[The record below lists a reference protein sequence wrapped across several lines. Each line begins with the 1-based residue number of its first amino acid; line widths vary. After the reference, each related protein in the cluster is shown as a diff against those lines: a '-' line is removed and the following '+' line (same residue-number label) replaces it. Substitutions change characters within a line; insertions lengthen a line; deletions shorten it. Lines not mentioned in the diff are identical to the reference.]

1 MVTHARSRRCS
12 LLISAFVIL
21 LTAGTSF
28 ADSRSIALEWM
39 GESPSGKLVV
49 ENGRLGA
56 LKMVR
61 GQGRIEQSTFSFSS
75 QVDCR
80 LEVGIE
86 DVHVQEGSDATLVH
100 VQTDRHPFSFFLR
113 DVNAQTPMVVPAY
126 QVVVTQA
133 DDPRTGAEIAAAV
146 RGKGGRTWRAQIQQE
161 PEESY
166 ENAAAHT
173 RSMYVP
179 TWLGTS
185 RDARIFE
192 VRIGE
197 PYQRD
202 DLIVPKFSGSAVHIP
217 ELGNSPVQYFFAI
230 GRGRGSRASVTRG
243 LAEGVLPILEGNVDE
258 GDVQYPFTTFVTL
271 EKSALRPG
279 GLRGTS
285 YLAADGYAAGHMF
298 TPAQQKEFEALH
310 AAEVERD
317 EETVLYGRIEA
328 ANTSAVPRYAWFKAP
343 AVGREHSFDRQSGFS
358 LLSADRIYC
367 LSRINGKPCPQEE
380 IAVLVQPG
388 GKAMYEFLLPHRP
401 ISRPRA
407 TALAQQDF
415 QQRREECRQF
425 WKGKLDAAARIRL
438 PEKRIEEM
446 IQAGLAH
453 LDLICFGLEPR
464 GTLAP
469 MIGVY
474 APIGSESAPIIQF
487 LDSMGCHAQAERALQ
502 YFLDKQHDDGMI
514 QNFGG
519 YMLETGAALWS
530 MGEHFRLTRDEDW
543 VQRVKPNVLKAC
555 DFLIQWRERN
565 KREDLRGKGWGMI
578 EGRVADPPDPYHV
591 YMLNGYAYL
600 GLARAAEMLKD
611 ADPVNAQRITKEAE
625 AMKASIRTSLQESL
639 ARSPLV
645 PLGDGSWCPT
655 ASPWAEATGP
665 SMLFVKDDTCYTHG
679 TFAARDAMLGPLYL
693 VFQEVVLPEED
704 AARFLLDSMAEL
716 TLLNNAGYSQP
727 YYCRHD
733 WVQLKLGL
741 VKPFLKTYYN
751 TFASLADRQTY
762 TFNEHYFYAS
772 PHKTHEEAWFLMET
786 RWMLWMEEAQTLK
799 LLSGIPRAWL
809 APGKSIEIDRAASY
823 FGPFSL
829 RVDSRREDGAVVA
842 QVQCD
847 GPRRP
852 SAVEIRL
859 PRPDHRVPARVTGG
873 RYQESSESVRIEP
886 FTGQAE
892 VRLDLRK

>member
-1 MVTHARSRRCS
+1 MVTHDKSRRHS
-12 LLISAFVIL
+12 FLLVVSAVLLIAE
-21 LTAGTSF
+21 TSL
-28 ADSRSIALEWM
+28 ADSQSIAMEWM
-39 GESPSGKLVV
+39 GDSPSGRLVV

-56 LKMVR
+56 LKIVR
-61 GQGRIEQSTFSFSS
+61 GQGRIDQDTFSFQS
-75 QVDCR
+75 QGDCR
-80 LEVGIE
+80 LEVGID
-86 DVHVQEGSDATLVH
+86 DVRVQEGSDATLVH

-126 QVVVTQA
+126 QVVVTQT
-133 DDPRTGAEIAAAV
+133 DDARSGAQIVAAV
-146 RGKGGRTWRAQIQQE
+146 RGKGGRTWRAQIQAE

-192 VRIGE
+192 IRIGE

-217 ELGNSPVQYFFAI
+217 ELGNTPVQYFFTI
-230 GRGRGSRASVTRG
+230 GRGRGCRASVTRE
-243 LAEGVLPILEGNVDE
+243 LTEGVLPILEGNVDD
-258 GDVQYPFTTFVTL
+258 GDVQYRFTAFVTL
-271 EKSALRPG
+271 EKSALRPSD
-279 GLRGTS
+279 LRGTS

-298 TPAQQKEFEALH
+298 TPEQQKQFEAIR
-310 AAEVERD
+310 ATEVERE

-328 ANTSAVPRYAWFKAP
+328 AHTSAVPRYAWFKAP
-343 AVGREHSFDRQSGFS
+343 ALACKHSFDRQSGFS

-388 GKAMYEFLLPHRP
+388 GKAVYEFLLPHRP
-401 ISRPRA
+401 ISRARA

-415 QQRREECRQF
+415 QQRLEECRQF
-425 WKGKLDAAARIRL
+425 WKSKLDAATRIKL

-453 LDLICFGLEPR
+453 LDLICFGLEPH

-474 APIGSESAPIIQF
+474 APIGSESSPIIQF

-530 MGEHFRLTRDEDW
+530 MGEHFRLTRDESW
-543 VQRVKPNVLKAC
+543 VQRVKPNVLNAC
-555 DFLIQWRERN
+555 DFLIRWRERN
-565 KREDLRGKGWGMI
+565 KREDLRGKGWGLI

-611 ADPVNAQRITKEAE
+611 ADPANAQRIAEEAE
-625 AMKASIRTSLQESL
+625 AMKADIRTSLQESL

-655 ASPWAEATGP
+655 AAPWAEATGP

-693 VFQEVVLPEED
+693 VFQEVVSPEEE
-704 AARFLLDSMAEL
+704 AAGFLLDSMAEL

-786 RWMLWMEEAQTLK
+786 RWMFWMEEGRTLK

-809 APGKSIEIDRAASY
+809 APGQSIEIDRAASY

-829 RVDSRREDGAVVA
+829 RVDSQPDGKAIVA
-842 QVQCD
+842 KVQCA
-847 GPRRP
+847 GSRRP

-859 PRPDHRVPARVTGG
+859 PHPDHRIPAHVTGG
-873 RYQESSESVRIEP
+873 RYQESTESVLIEP

-892 VRLDLRK
+892 VRLELQD

>member
-1 MVTHARSRRCS
+1 MLTRNQPRRR
-12 LLISAFVIL
+12 LLLVAVSTIL
-21 LTAGTSF
+21 LTAGTGW
-28 ADSRSIALEWM
+28 ADSRSIALEWI
-39 GESPSGKLVV
+39 GQSPSGKLVV
-49 ENGRLGA
+49 ENGRLDA
-56 LKMVR
+56 LKIVR
-61 GQGRIEQSTFSFSS
+61 GQGRIDQDMFSFQSRGN
-75 QVDCR
+75 CR
-80 LEVGIE
+80 LEVVIE
-86 DVHVQEGSDATLVH
+86 DVRVQEGSDATLVH
-100 VQTDRHPFSFFLR
+100 VQTERHPFSFFLR

-126 QVVVTQA
+126 QAIVTQA
-133 DDPRTGAEIAAAV
+133 DDSRTGAEIAASV
-146 RGKGGRTWRAQIQQE
+146 RGKGRRTWRAQIQEE

-217 ELGNSPVQYFFAI
+217 ELGSTPVQYFFTI
-230 GRGRGSRASVTRG
+230 GRGRGCRQSVTRG

-258 GDVQYPFTTFVTL
+258 GDVQYRFTTFVTL
-271 EKSALRPG
+271 EKSTLRPG
-279 GLRGTS
+279 SLRGTS
-285 YLAADGYAAGHMF
+285 YLAADGYAAGRMF
-298 TPAQQKEFEALH
+298 TPAQQKQFEAIR
-310 AAEVERD
+310 AAEVERE
-317 EETVLYGRIEA
+317 EETVLYGRIVA
-328 ANTSAVPRYAWFKAP
+328 VNTSAVPRYAWFKAP
-343 AVGREHSFDRQSGFS
+343 AVGREHSFDRQNGFS
-358 LLSADRIYC
+358 VLSAERIYC

-380 IAVLVQPG
+380 IAVLVPPG
-388 GKAMYEFLLPHRP
+388 GKVAYEFLLPHRP
-401 ISRPRA
+401 ISRARA
-407 TALAQQDF
+407 NALAQQDF

-425 WKGKLDAAARIRL
+425 WKSKLDAAARIRL

-474 APIGSESAPIIQF
+474 APIGSESSPIIQF
-487 LDSMGCHAQAERALQ
+487 LDSMGRHSEAERALQ

-530 MGEHFRLTRDEDW
+530 MGEHFRLTRDEGW
-543 VQRVKPNVLKAC
+543 VQRVKPNILKAC

-600 GLARAAEMLKD
+600 GLARAAEMLKEVD
-611 ADPVNAQRITKEAE
+611 SVNAQRIAKEAE

-655 ASPWAEATGP
+655 APPWAEATGP

-693 VFQEVVLPEED
+693 VFQEVISPEEE
-704 AARFLLDSMAEL
+704 AAGFLLDSMAEL

-786 RWMLWMEEAQTLK
+786 RWMLWMEEGQTLK
-799 LLSGIPRAWL
+799 LLPGIPRAWL

-829 RVDSRREDGAVVA
+829 RVDSAKDGTSIVA
-842 QVQCD
+842 EVRCD
-847 GPRRP
+847 SPRRP
-852 SAVEIRL
+852 AAVEIRL
-859 PRPDHRVPARVTGG
+859 PHPDQRTPARVTGG
-873 RYQESSESVRIEP
+873 RYQESTESVRIEP

-892 VRLDLRK
+892 VRLELGQ